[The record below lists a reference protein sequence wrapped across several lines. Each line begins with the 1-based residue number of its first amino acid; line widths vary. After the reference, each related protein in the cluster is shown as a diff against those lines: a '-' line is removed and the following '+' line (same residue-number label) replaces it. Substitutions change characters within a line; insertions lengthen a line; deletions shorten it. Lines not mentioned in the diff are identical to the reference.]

1 MRQKPPVM
9 AVLLASQAV
18 ACGWMGDSAVA
29 AEAPQDAGP
38 AAPMASAGT
47 LGGGGPVPTGGM
59 GAGTSAPASQSNAFD
74 DMARRLEALEKRNA
88 ALQQEVVD
96 LKAESGERWLTEER
110 AAEIRGI
117 VQDVLADAGE
127 RSSLQSSGMT
137 AGWDDGFFLSSP
149 DGRFRMNI
157 SGFTQ
162 TRWVWSEMR
171 QSLPP
176 GPVQF
181 PTNLTATGF
190 DLPNTQLWI
199 DGHIF
204 SPDVT
209 YMVKTRFQ
217 SDTPSD
223 FRYGAGGEPGGFV
236 QWGGDGGQLQLMDAW
251 VRIALTDEWS
261 FRAGQFRSPYSRD
274 FLVLEQYQMAVARSV
289 IAEHYSIGYTQG
301 LELEYLT
308 DEVRWRLSVND
319 GGNDYL
325 FGPAQVVGSQPWN
338 STWEDQPSK
347 WAVTSRFEW
356 KGAGAW
362 RQFDQFTSPEGT
374 DPGWLFGIAF
384 NLQGSNPT
392 ETVPGNNLNGQLPN
406 SSGQANDW
414 FGVTADY
421 TMLFGGAS
429 LYVAAYWN
437 YVSSHSAFYP
447 NVLPPVNYFDIGN
460 TYAMGAQVQFAGY
473 FAPKWEAFVRYEYGY
488 ANNSDPWLNG
498 SGLQGAPQLVQFTQG
513 QSHLSIA
520 TVGVNWYIDGQDLK
534 VSADFG
540 YAFTPVDPAF
550 ATPQIG
556 WRGSESDEFV
566 MRAQIQLMF

>member
-1 MRQKPPVM
+1 MRRTPSAIALV
-9 AVLLASQAV
+9 LASQALV
-18 ACGWMGDSAVA
+18 CAGVGGSASA
-29 AEAPQDAGP
+29 AEAPQDASGGGS
-38 AAPMASAGT
+38 AALSAGS
-47 LGGGGPVPTGGM
+47 TGGST
-59 GAGTSAPASQSNAFD
+59 GGSSASASQSNALD
-74 DMARRLEALEKRNA
+74 DMARRLEALEKRNSQ
-88 ALQQEVVD
+88 LQQEVVD

-157 SGFTQ
+157 SGFSQ
-162 TRWVWSEMR
+162 ARWVWSEMR
-171 QSLPP
+171 QSLPTPP
-176 GPVQF
+176 GGTRF

-199 DGHIF
+199 DGHIL

-209 YMVKTRFQ
+209 YMVKARFGNE
-217 SDTPSD
+217 TPTGFD
-223 FRYGAGGEPGGFV
+223 IQAQGQPGGFV
-236 QWGGDGGQLQLMDAW
+236 QYGDGGQLQLMDAW

-301 LELEYLT
+301 LELEYLS
-308 DEVRWRLSVND
+308 DEMRWRLSVND

-325 FGPAQVVGSQPWN
+325 FGPVQVVGSQPWN
-338 STWEDQPSK
+338 SPWDDQPAK

-356 KGAGAW
+356 KGAGSW

-392 ETVPGNNLNGQLPN
+392 EIIPGGNLTGDLPN

-421 TMLFGGAS
+421 TMLLGGAS
-429 LYVAAYWN
+429 LYVAGYWN
-437 YVSSHSAFYP
+437 YISSHSASYL
-447 NVLPPVNYFDIGN
+447 NGVPPVNYWDIGN

-488 ANNSDPWLNG
+488 ANNSDPWIRPA
-498 SGLQGAPQLVQFTQG
+498 SGAGAGTIIQYTQG

>member
-1 MRQKPPVM
+1 
-9 AVLLASQAV
+9 
-18 ACGWMGDSAVA
+18 
-29 AEAPQDAGP
+29 
-38 AAPMASAGT
+38 
-47 LGGGGPVPTGGM
+47 
-59 GAGTSAPASQSNAFD
+59 
-74 DMARRLEALEKRNA
+74 MARRLEALEKRNA
-88 ALQQEVVD
+88 QLQQEVVD

-127 RSSLQSSGMT
+127 RASLQSSGMT

-157 SGFTQ
+157 SGFSQ
-162 TRWVWSEMR
+162 ARWVWSEMR
-171 QSLPP
+171 QSLPQ
-176 GPVQF
+176 GAADF

-209 YMVKTRFQ
+209 YMVKARFANE
-217 SDTPSD
+217 TPSD
-223 FRYGAGGEPGGFV
+223 FRLQGAGEPGGFI
-236 QWGGDGGQLQLMDAW
+236 QYGGDGGQLQLMDAW

-308 DEVRWRLSVND
+308 DEMRWRLSVND

-325 FGPAQVVGSQPWN
+325 FGPVQVVGSQPWN
-338 STWEDQPSK
+338 STWEDQPAK

-384 NLQGSNPT
+384 NLQGTNPT
-392 ETVPGNNLNGQLPN
+392 ETLPAANLGPFLPN

-414 FGVTADY
+414 FGITADY
-421 TMLFGGAS
+421 TMLLGGAS
-429 LYVAAYWN
+429 LYVAGYWN
-437 YVSSHSAFYP
+437 YVSSHSAFYA
-447 NVLPPVNYFDIGN
+447 NTLPPYNFYDIGN

-488 ANNSDPWLNG
+488 ANNSDPWL
-498 SGLQGAPQLVQFTQG
+498 SGGGGGAQPIIQFTQG

>member
-1 MRQKPPVM
+1 MRRTPS
-9 AVLLASQAV
+9 ALALVIVSQAV
-18 ACGWMGDSAVA
+18 VCGGVTAVVWA
-29 AEAPQDAGP
+29 AAAPQDAG
-38 AAPMASAGT
+38 AA
-47 LGGGGPVPTGGM
+47 
-59 GAGTSAPASQSNAFD
+59 GAAPASGASSNQGTGGSGAGSVAPSSAFD

-127 RSSLQSSGMT
+127 RSNLQSSGMT

-157 SGFTQ
+157 AGFSQ
-162 TRWVWSEMR
+162 ARWMWSEMR
-171 QSLPP
+171 QPLPP
-176 GPVQF
+176 GAVNF

-190 DLPNTQLWI
+190 DLPNTQLWM

-209 YMVKTRFQ
+209 YMIKARFANQ
-217 SDTPSD
+217 NPSS
-223 FRYGAGGEPGGFV
+223 FNYQAANEPGGFV
-236 QWGGDGGQLQLMDAW
+236 NYGGDGGGFQLMDAW

-308 DEVRWRLSVND
+308 DEMRWRLSVND

-325 FGPAQVVGSQPWN
+325 FGPVQVVGSQPWN
-338 STWEDQPSK
+338 SPWYDQPAK

-384 NLQGSNPT
+384 NLQGTNPT
-392 ETVPGNNLNGQLPN
+392 EVISGQTSPNLPF

-429 LYVAAYWN
+429 LYVAGYWN
-437 YVSSHSAFYP
+437 YISSHSTFYP
-447 NVLPPVNYFDIGN
+447 NQLPNLVYYDIGN
-460 TYAMGAQVQFAGY
+460 TYAMGAEVQFAGY

-488 ANNSDPWLNG
+488 VNNEDPWIDDVG
-498 SGLQGAPQLVQFTQG
+498 GPAQAIVQFTQG

-550 ATPQIG
+550 ATPQVG